1 MQHAYVSPA
10 FKRLRFLPVVVISAF
25 CRMENVAGNLVLGV
39 ALVWSAKIVARGME
53 RAGIQTLD
61 HMREHGP
68 HVVVPAKS
76 LKSDMPGQGQ
86 TGK

>member
-1 MQHAYVSPA
+1 MHVSPA

-39 ALVWSAKIVARGME
+39 ALVWSAKIVARGTE

-68 HVVVPAKS
+68 HVAFPAKPF
-76 LKSDMPGQGQ
+76 KSDMPGQGQ